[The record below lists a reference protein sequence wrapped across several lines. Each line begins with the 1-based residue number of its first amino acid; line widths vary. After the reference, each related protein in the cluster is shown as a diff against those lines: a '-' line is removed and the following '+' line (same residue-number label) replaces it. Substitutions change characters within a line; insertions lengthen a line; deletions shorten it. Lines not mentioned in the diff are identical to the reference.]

1 MCGEKTL
8 ITPHYH
14 GDNGAGQITE
24 VKLMLAMNQPDLLTA
39 TVRTCD

>member
-24 VKLMLAMNQPDLLTA
+24 VKLMLAMNQP
-39 TVRTCD
+39 C